1 MRSLSARLLIA
12 LSILLIIALTITA
25 VILDRVFRIAAEES
39 TAQRLNTQ
47 LVLLMSSAEIDAAGK
62 FSMPEILPEA
72 RFMTPGSGLLGF
84 VSNSDTQVWK
94 SESAVGMPNAKFENT
109 PEGQNAFSKRIYD
122 KQDYFQQ
129 SLGVEWEIDK
139 DKYQTYV
146 FTTAESLEPYN
157 SQLKTFRTRMFSW
170 FAFLVVSLVAIQASL
185 MRWILMPLRKV
196 ANEVSEIDQGKR
208 DLLSDDYPSELRGVT
223 INTNALI
230 KAERS
235 RMERYQNTLG
245 NLAHSLKTPLAV
257 IQTTTESAEANKK
270 IILEQ
275 VNVMN
280 DIVRYQLKRAATVGQ
295 VTLGSDVIKVFD
307 LSEDIISALKK
318 VYADKNIFFENNIQK
333 EIMFYG
339 DKGDLTEVLGN
350 LLDNAAKWTKSHVV
364 ISASS
369 LAQNEK
375 RNGLQIVIEDN
386 GKGVNESQKS
396 IIMQRGKRADENTPG
411 HGIGLSVVK
420 EITQSYHGELKI
432 SDSPLGGAKFT
443 ALFSAF

>member
-47 LVLLMSSAEIDAAGK
+47 LILLMSSADIDADGQ
-62 FSMPEILPEA
+62 FSMPDVLPEA

-84 VSNSDTQVWK
+84 VSNSNTQIWK
-94 SESAVGMPNAKFENT
+94 SESAVGMQNAKFENT
-109 PEGQNAFSKRIYD
+109 PIGQNSFSKRLYD

-129 SLGVEWEIDK
+129 SLGVEWEIDNN
-139 DKYQTYV
+139 KYQSYV
-146 FTTAESLEPYN
+146 FTTAESLEPYYA
-157 SQLKTFRTRMFSW
+157 QLKTFRTRMFSW
-170 FAFLVVSLVAIQASL
+170 FALLVISLVAIQASL

-257 IQTTTESAEANKK
+257 IQTATESAESNKK

-295 VTLGSDVIKVFD
+295 VTLGSEAVKVFD
-307 LSEDIISALKK
+307 LSKDIIAALKK
-318 VYADKNIFFENNIQK
+318 VYADKNISFDNNIQ
-333 EIMFYG
+333 EGILFYG

-350 LLDNAAKWTKSHVV
+350 LLDNAAKWAKSHVV

-375 RNGLQIVIEDN
+375 RKGLKIVIEDN
-386 GKGVNESQKS
+386 GDGVNESQKS